1 MTTRK
6 DRPSK
11 TSAVAAVRGEAGTG
25 AKRMHRA
32 AASILAMVAAIFVS
46 CAPRPPPVFVPSGP
60 HAVFLRI
67 DWESGAVHHAA
78 APLAEGD
85 TSFARFV
92 AVVGV
97 PAAITPAEVVD
108 CYRSRTVLGVVE
120 AGWRVPWAWLKN
132 LPEGGSGVVPV
143 SGH

>member
-6 DRPSK
+6 DPPSK
-11 TSAVAAVRGEAGTG
+11 MSAVAAVRGEVGTG
-25 AKRMHRA
+25 TKRMHRA
-32 AASILAMVAAIFVS
+32 AASLLAMVAAIFVS
-46 CAPRPPPVFVPSGP
+46 CAPRAPSLSVPSGP
-60 HAVFLRI
+60 HSVILRI
-67 DWESGAVHHAA
+67 DWESGAVHY
-78 APLAEGD
+78 APTMLAVGD
-85 TSFARFV
+85 SSFARFV

-97 PAAITPAEVVD
+97 PAAIPAAEVVD

-120 AGWRVPWAWLKN
+120 AGWRVPWAWLKD